1 MMSDSRSLNITW
13 EDPTIPAKAAFS
25 MSGLEF
31 LQRISS
37 GEIPPPPI
45 MRLMDIQGV
54 EASEGKMVF
63 ACTPGEQHYNPIGTV
78 HGGLAAT
85 LLDSAL
91 GCAVHTM
98 LPAGVGYTTLEL
110 HVNYV
115 RPITIQTGLIRCEAE
130 VIHMGRSMATAQARV
145 LDTSGKLYAHA
156 TTTCMILRPSETS

>member
-1 MMSDSRSLNITW
+1 MVESRSLNITW
-13 EDPTIPAKAAFS
+13 EDPTIAARAAFS
-25 MSGLEF
+25 MKGLDF
-31 LQRISS
+31 LQKISS
-37 GEIPPPPI
+37 GAIPPPPI

-130 VIHMGRSMATAQARV
+130 VIHMGRSMATAQARI
-145 LDTSGKLYAHA
+145 LDAAGKLYAHA
-156 TTTCMILRPSETS
+156 TTTCMILRPTESA